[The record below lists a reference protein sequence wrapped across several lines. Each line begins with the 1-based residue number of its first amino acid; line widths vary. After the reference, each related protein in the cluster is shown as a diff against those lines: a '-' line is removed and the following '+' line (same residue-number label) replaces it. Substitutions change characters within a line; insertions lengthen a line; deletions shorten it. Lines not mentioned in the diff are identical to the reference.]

1 MQDFKAAFREQ
12 RASYHA
18 KLRRQQTRYDE
29 EKAAIVTWVKDECAQ
44 IGVEFFQLLQRNK
57 EALRKQQQGE
67 GEGDQGNGGHT
78 TATATPSSTA
88 GAAAT
93 TGSTQGRGVNTT
105 TSTTTHHDHYHQEQ
119 QQQEQQ
125 EQYYDEQQYQQQYS
139 SSSKRKSR
147 SSKTPTST
155 IPQRHQHILPEEP
168 EQEQLA
174 STTQQGYSTA
184 YDELLRSSTNSLPR
198 THSVHPPRSDRQKP
212 STQSSHT
219 QQQHRSRSAERH
231 ALHHNNTSQQ
241 REVSPEIHVRFIPTV
256 PPSPPVPRN
265 LSVSNNPA
273 HAAAVLAAHT
283 LPAAQMKSLLR
294 SSVNTQHSTTAGAE
308 GTTTATAAQTEYKT
322 SEHALL
328 PSTSGISPKPSYA
341 NPTVAYTAQ
350 RRGQHPGY
358 DTQGAIHPPSSSHD
372 IAATAGRSHTRTQHR
387 SSSATRS
394 SGDIDSSRSPPR
406 RRTTTTATTTTH
418 HYPQQQQRE
427 GRSVHEPHQS
437 LTPNR
442 DKTRPKKTPTSTS
455 LLNNSNTDGLSTAAA
470 ALHSSREKELWRSL
484 QDEEYQDFIKYQQY
498 QREVEKRSF
507 RNI

>member
-18 KLRRQQTRYDE
+18 KLRRQQTRYDD

-67 GEGDQGNGGHT
+67 GDQGNGGHS
-78 TATATPSSTA
+78 TAATPSSTT

-105 TSTTTHHDHYHQEQ
+105 TSTTTHHDHHHYHQEQ

-168 EQEQLA
+168 EQEQRA
-174 STTQQGYSTA
+174 NTTQQGYSTA

-212 STQSSHT
+212 STQSSHP
-219 QQQHRSRSAERH
+219 QQQHRSRSAEHH
-231 ALHHNNTSQQ
+231 ALPHNNTNQQ
-241 REVSPEIHVRFIPTV
+241 REVSPEIHVRFTPTV

-308 GTTTATAAQTEYKT
+308 GTTTNKT
-322 SEHALL
+322 SEPALL
-328 PSTSGISPKPSYA
+328 PTSSGISPKPSYA

-372 IAATAGRSHTRTQHR
+372 IAAAAGRSHTRTQHR

-418 HYPQQQQRE
+418 HYQQQQRE

-455 LLNNSNTDGLSTAAA
+455 LLNNSSTDGLSTAAAAA

>member
-1 MQDFKAAFREQ
+1 M
-12 RASYHA
+12 
-18 KLRRQQTRYDE
+18 
-29 EKAAIVTWVKDECAQ
+29 I
-44 IGVEFFQLLQRNK
+44 
-57 EALRKQQQGE
+57 
-67 GEGDQGNGGHT
+67 
-78 TATATPSSTA
+78 
-88 GAAAT
+88 
-93 TGSTQGRGVNTT
+93 TT
-105 TSTTTHHDHYHQEQ
+105 TTTKN
-119 QQQEQQ
+119 
-125 EQYYDEQQYQQQYS
+125 S
-139 SSSKRKSR
+139 NSR
-147 SSKTPTST
+147 SSKNNTMMNSSISSSILLPARENLDPPKPLLPQYHSGTS
-155 IPQRHQHILPEEP
+155 IYCQKNQ
-168 EQEQLA
+168 
-174 STTQQGYSTA
+174 SK
-184 YDELLRSSTNSLPR
+184 SSSP
-198 THSVHPPRSDRQKP
+198 
-212 STQSSHT
+212 QSSHPH
-219 QQQHRSRSAERH
+219 QQHRSRSAEHH
-231 ALHHNNTSQQ
+231 ALPHNNTNQQ
-241 REVSPEIHVRFIPTV
+241 REVSPEIHVRFTPTV

-308 GTTTATAAQTEYKT
+308 GTTTTATAAQAEYKT
-322 SEHALL
+322 SEPALL

-341 NPTVAYTAQ
+341 TPTVAYTAQ

-372 IAATAGRSHTRTQHR
+372 IAAAAGRSHTRRHHR

-406 RRTTTTATTTTH
+406 RRTTTATTTTH
-418 HYPQQQQRE
+418 HYQQQQRE

-455 LLNNSNTDGLSTAAA
+455 LLNNSSTDGLSTAAAA